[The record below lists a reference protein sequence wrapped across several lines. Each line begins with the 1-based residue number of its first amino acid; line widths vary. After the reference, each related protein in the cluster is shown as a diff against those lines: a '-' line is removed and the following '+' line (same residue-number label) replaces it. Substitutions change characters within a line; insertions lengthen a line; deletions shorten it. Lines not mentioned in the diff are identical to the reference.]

1 MLINRY
7 PVHEEIIEKIAR
19 SVGIQSVSLS
29 SKIMPM
35 MRIVPRGFTAAS
47 DAYLTPHIQ
56 RYLQVSNIYFF
67 FHFVPAFPNFHFR
80 DSVLDSKTSWQV

>member
-1 MLINRY
+1 MVDRQYWHFFFGRY
-7 PVHEEIIEKIAR
+7 PAHEEIVEKIAL
-19 SVGIQSVSLS
+19 SVGFKSVSLS

-56 RYLQVSNIYFF
+56 RYLKVTYITFQIYQI
-67 FHFVPAFPNFHFR
+67 ANN
-80 DSVLDSKTSWQV
+80 